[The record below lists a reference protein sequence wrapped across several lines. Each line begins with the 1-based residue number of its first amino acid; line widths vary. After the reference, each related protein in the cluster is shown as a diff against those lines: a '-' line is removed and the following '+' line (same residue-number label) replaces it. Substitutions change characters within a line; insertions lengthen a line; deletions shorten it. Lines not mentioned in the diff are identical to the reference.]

1 VRQTLPHPV
10 ADLENAPMRLTHRA
24 ENVVLPIAAVVIALL
39 IGAVLIWLNGSNP
52 WTAYT
57 ALIDGALGSKS
68 DIARTLARAT
78 PVTLTGLAVIV
89 GMKGGLFNIGAQGQ
103 LLAGATFAAWVGYR
117 FTGLP
122 AVLHVPFAL
131 VVGGILGML
140 PAAFAGFLKAYR
152 GAHEVITTIMLNV
165 ILVNMTE
172 YLVGARGPFHDP
184 QAGAISR
191 TPRIQDS
198 AEIPDVWG
206 FPLGYGLAV
215 LAAVVI
221 WFLVERT
228 TVGFRISTVGQNKN
242 AAHYGGISAAKITVL
257 AMAIS
262 GFLAGLGGAIETQG
276 VFDRYEA
283 GFNVGLGFDGI
294 TVALLARIQ
303 PLLAIPAALLLGV
316 MRAGQSQMAF
326 RAGVPQEIIDVIL
339 AIILL
344 LVCAPVVVRWLLRLR
359 RPRDEGGT
367 IQLTSGWGS

>member
-1 VRQTLPHPV
+1 
-10 ADLENAPMRLTHRA
+10 MRLTQRA
-24 ENVVLPIAAVVIALL
+24 ENIVLPIAAVVIALL
-39 IGAVLIWLNGSNP
+39 LGAGLIWLNGSNP

-57 ALIDGALGSKS
+57 ELVDGALGSK
-68 DIARTLARAT
+68 DDVARTLARAT

-103 LLAGATFAAWVGYR
+103 LLLGATFAAWVGYQ
-117 FTGLP
+117 FSGLP
-122 AVLHVPFAL
+122 SVLHVPL
-131 VVGGILGML
+131 GLLVGGVLGLL
-140 PAAFAGFLKAYR
+140 PAALAGFLKAYR

-184 QAGAISR
+184 DAGAISR
-191 TPRIQDS
+191 TPRIQPS

-206 FPLGYGLAV
+206 LPVGYLLAV
-215 LAAVVI
+215 VAAVAI
-221 WFLVERT
+221 WYLITRT
-228 TVGFRISTVGQNKN
+228 TIGFRITTVGQNKN
-242 AAHYGGISAAKITVL
+242 AAHYGGISAARITVL

-303 PLLAIPAALLLGV
+303 PLLAIPAALLLGI

-326 RAGVPQEIIDVIL
+326 KAGVPQEIIDVIL

-344 LVCAPVVVRWLLRLR
+344 LVCAPIVVRWLLRLR
-359 RPRDEGGT
+359 RPRDEGAA
-367 IQLTSGWGS
+367 IRLSSGWGS